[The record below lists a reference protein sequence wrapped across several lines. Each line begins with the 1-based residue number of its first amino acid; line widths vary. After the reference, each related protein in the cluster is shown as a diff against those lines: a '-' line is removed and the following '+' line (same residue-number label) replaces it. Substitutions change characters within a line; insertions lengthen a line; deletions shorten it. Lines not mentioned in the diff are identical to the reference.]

1 DRRRRHAAADQPGG
15 DGGPGPG
22 RPSAAAGAERPLSA
36 PRGAAAVRAVPR
48 APEEGVGGAQGGD
61 LRVSCGRSR
70 SSPRPLSGAG
80 EHTPPGTSPD
90 RQVTTT
96 ASARSPGARGTAR
109 DPATA
114 GRSPRPPNP
123 RFSGARG
130 TAREPA
136 TARRPPRPP
145 APASQGRGELRETP
159 PRPAGHHGRQP
170 PFLRGAGN
178 CANPPAPRR
187 SPPPPHPS
195 LSANPAVQRTSSP
208 AVMSSASTP
217 GKDRKSARL

>member
-1 DRRRRHAAADQPGG
+1 PACQ
-15 DGGPGPG
+15 G
-22 RPSAAAGAERPLSA
+22 RGE
-36 PRGAAAVRAVPR
+36 
-48 APEEGVGGAQGGD
+48 
-61 LRVSCGRSR
+61 LRENR
-70 SSPRPLSGAG
+70 
-80 EHTPPGTSPD
+80 
-90 RQVTTT
+90 
-96 ASARSPGARGTAR
+96 
-109 DPATA
+109 
-114 GRSPRPPNP
+114 PRPPSP

-136 TARRPPRPP
+136 TARRSPRPP

-159 PRPAGHHGRQP
+159 QRPAGHHDRQRP
-170 PFLRGAGN
+170 LARGAGN

-217 GKDRKSARL
+217 GNDSSHASPAREPIANAAVAQQSAQVRLGATTVTATRSVTAERPVRGS